1 MSIRCVEMSSAMAPD
16 VTAPGGADF
25 ARMIGELRRLQDR
38 VAEGCPP
45 ADVVAAT
52 ASGIA
57 ALADSLARYSVVE
70 EQRIAGRRWDL
81 DGRGQAFVPPV
92 RMVESGEQRRV
103 GRVCFSASHHG
114 AGGVVHGGVIPLVF
128 VEVLGLLAN
137 SAGRPLSRMA
147 YLNVDFKAPIRV
159 GVEVG
164 VDAEFARLEGR
175 KIFIRG
181 SLFDEQVQF
190 ATAEALFVLPRE
202 SAQ

>member
-1 MSIRCVEMSSAMAPD
+1 MNVAVA
-16 VTAPGGADF
+16 GGADF
-25 ARMIGELRRLQDR
+25 ARMISELRRLQDR
-38 VAEGCPP
+38 IAEGSPP
-45 ADVVAAT
+45 ADVVSTT
-52 ASGIA
+52 ANGIA
-57 ALADSLARYSVVE
+57 QLADSLARYAAVE

-92 RMVESGEQRRV
+92 RMVECGEQRRV
-103 GRVCFSASHHG
+103 GRVSFSAFHHG

-164 VDAEFARLEGR
+164 VDAELARMEGR

-181 SLFDEQVQF
+181 SLFEEQVRF

-202 SAQ
+202 SSQ

>member
-1 MSIRCVEMSSAMAPD
+1 M
-16 VTAPGGADF
+16 GGVDF
-25 ARMIGELRRLQDR
+25 ARMIDELRRLQQR
-38 VAEGCPP
+38 VAEACPP
-45 ADVVAAT
+45 ADVVTAT
-52 ASGIA
+52 ADQIA
-57 ALADSLARYSVVE
+57 ALADSLTRYSVAE

-81 DGRGQAFVPPV
+81 DGRGQAFVPAV
-92 RMVESGEQRRV
+92 RIIESNAERRV
-103 GRVCFSASHHG
+103 GRVSFSSFHLG

-137 SAGRPLSRMA
+137 SSERPLSRMA

-164 VDAEFARLEGR
+164 VDAELARVEGR

-181 SLFDEQVQF
+181 SLFDEQLRF

-202 SAQ
+202 TAQ